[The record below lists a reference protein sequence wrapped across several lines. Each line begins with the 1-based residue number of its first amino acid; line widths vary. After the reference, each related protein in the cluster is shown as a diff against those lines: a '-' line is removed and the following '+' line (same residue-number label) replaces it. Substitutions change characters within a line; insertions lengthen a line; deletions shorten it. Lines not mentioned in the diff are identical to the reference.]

1 MQRVLRLRGESAQTS
16 AKIERSKRDEVHFDD
31 ELPEDGL

>member
-1 MQRVLRLRGESAQTS
+1 MRRVLRLTGESAQTG
-16 AKIERSKRDEVHFDD
+16 AKIERSKYEVHFDD